1 MIKIGENMEEK
12 SLLKRGIH
20 KMMIVFFIIT
30 LILILLLLYSR
41 YISTKKLEVKEYR
54 ILNEKFIDQLH
65 GYKIAHI
72 SDIHYGK
79 TTNKEDLEKI
89 VDKINLTKPNILI
102 FTGDLIDK
110 DTTFTDQMKE
120 EIEICLS
127 KLNPSILKY
136 AIKGEDDV
144 KIDNYGL
151 IMENSGFISLDNKYD
166 TLYLNQTDYILL
178 AGISTQKENNSV
190 DSYLE
195 KVDKYFQDN
204 KENKPIYSILMMHEP
219 DMIERA
225 NISNFDLALAGHSHG
240 GQVKLP
246 FIGSIRYP
254 KYAQKY
260 HEDYQKI
267 DGVDFYITSGIG
279 TTTYAFRFLNAPSF
293 NLYRIVNY

>member
-1 MIKIGENMEEK
+1 MIEIGENMEEK

-20 KMMIVFFIIT
+20 KMMIIFFIIT
-30 LILILLLLYSR
+30 LILILFLLYSR
-41 YISTKKLEVKEYR
+41 FISTKKLEVKEYR
-54 ILNEKFIDQLH
+54 IINEKFTNQLH

-79 TTNKEDLEKI
+79 TTNKEELEKI

-120 EIEICLS
+120 EIESILL
-127 KLNPSILKY
+127 KLNQSILKY
-136 AIKGEDDV
+136 SIKGEDDV
-144 KIDNYGL
+144 KVDNYGL
-151 IMENSGFISLDNKYD
+151 IMENAGFISLDNKYD

-178 AGISTQKENNSV
+178 AGISTQKENDNV

-195 KVDKYFQDN
+195 KLDKYIQDN
-204 KENKPIYSILMMHEP
+204 KENKPLYSILIMHEP
-219 DMIERA
+219 DMIDKA

-246 FIGSIRYP
+246 FIGSIMYP
-254 KYAQKY
+254 KYATKY
-260 HEDYQKI
+260 HEDYQKV
-267 DGVDFYITSGIG
+267 DNVDFYITSGIG
-279 TTTYAFRFLNAPSF
+279 TTTYAFRFLNPPSF
-293 NLYRIVNY
+293 NLYRIVSY